1 MEGSWLFQIQ
11 IEVHEDHLDVGLQV
25 VVKQPVCLLCLL
37 DPLLEAPD
45 HQHNHNHQSSPIL
58 KHLHLLQTDQ
68 AVMSSVQAELRSP
81 DTAPRKSPDFTLSCQ
96 VDEIVSICNIFCLFV
111 SRQIEP

>member
-1 MEGSWLFQIQ
+1 MSPAHIPLG
-11 IEVHEDHLDVGLQV
+11 HLDIGLEV
-25 VVKQPVCLLCLL
+25 VVEQPVRLLRLL
-37 DPLLEAPD
+37 DPLLEAPG
-45 HQHNHNHQSSPIL
+45 HQHNHNHQYSPIL

-96 VDEIVSICNIFCLFV
+96 DEEIVGIYQIFCLFV